1 LSKSAYYLFGCV
13 KPNTKGG
20 ECKKMTSVHKESE
33 SNDFEELDSIL
44 ESKYINLGLNEKI
57 VLYFLRGKD
66 PNGNNRMRAIKKTY
80 NNQEVE
86 KVHFDV
92 LTEDNI
98 VDAKSH
104 IAAAVNENKVRWFDV
119 GKRSARLIYSEVKE
133 GNQLLEVKRT
143 GMGKDTLYIP
153 TPIQHK
159 NIATATNKQRE
170 L

>member
-1 LSKSAYYLFGCV
+1 
-13 KPNTKGG
+13 
-20 ECKKMTSVHKESE
+20 MTSIHKESE

-44 ESKYINLGLNEKI
+44 ESKYINLGINEKI

-66 PNGNNRMRAIKKTY
+66 PNGNNRMRPIKKTY

-98 VDAKSH
+98 ADAQSH
-104 IAAAVNENKVRWFDV
+104 IAAAVNESKVRWFDV
-119 GKRSARLIYSEVKE
+119 GKRSARLIYSEIKE

-153 TPIQHK
+153 TAIQHK
-159 NIATATNKQRE
+159 NIAAVAATNKQEE

>member
-1 LSKSAYYLFGCV
+1 
-13 KPNTKGG
+13 
-20 ECKKMTSVHKESE
+20 MTSIYNKESQ

-66 PNGNNRMRAIKKTY
+66 PNGNNRMRRIKKTY

-98 VDAKSH
+98 ADAQSH
-104 IAAAVNENKVRWFDV
+104 IAAVNENKVRWFDV
-119 GKRSARLIYSEVKE
+119 GKRSARLIYSEIKE

-153 TPIQHK
+153 TPTQPQKH
-159 NIATATNKQRE
+159 NSSSNNE
-170 L
+170 

>member
-1 LSKSAYYLFGCV
+1 
-13 KPNTKGG
+13 
-20 ECKKMTSVHKESE
+20 MTSVHKESE
-33 SNDFEELDSIL
+33 SDDFEELDSIL
-44 ESKYINLGLNEKI
+44 ESKYINLGINEKI

-66 PNGNNRMRAIKKTY
+66 PNGNNRMRVVKKTY

-98 VDAKSH
+98 SDAQSH
-104 IAAAVNENKVRWFDV
+104 IAAVNENKVRWFDV
-119 GKRSARLIYSEVKE
+119 GKRSARLIYSELKD

-153 TPIQHK
+153 TPIQQK
-159 NIATATNKQRE
+159 NIAAATATTTNKQE

>member
-1 LSKSAYYLFGCV
+1 
-13 KPNTKGG
+13 
-20 ECKKMTSVHKESE
+20 MTSIHKESE
-33 SNDFEELDSIL
+33 SDDFEELDNIL

-66 PNGNNRMRAIKKTY
+66 PNGNNRMRRIKKTY

-98 VDAKSH
+98 ADAQSH
-104 IAAAVNENKVRWFDV
+104 IAAVNENKVRWFDV
-119 GKRSARLIYSEVKE
+119 GKRSARLIYSELKE

-153 TPIQHK
+153 TAIQRK
-159 NIATATNKQRE
+159 NIAAATTTTNKQE

>member
-1 LSKSAYYLFGCV
+1 
-13 KPNTKGG
+13 
-20 ECKKMTSVHKESE
+20 MTSIQKESQ

-44 ESKYINLGLNEKI
+44 ESKYINLGINEKI

-66 PNGNNRMRAIKKTY
+66 PIGNNRMRRVKKRY

-92 LTEDNI
+92 LTDDNI
-98 VDAKSH
+98 ADVQSH
-104 IAAAVNENKVRWFDV
+104 IAAVINENKVRWFDV
-119 GKRSARLIYSEVKE
+119 GKRSARLIYSELKE

-159 NIATATNKQRE
+159 NIAAATTTNKQRE